1 MILGSRIRERI
12 SATGTSQAQ
21 LARAIGVS
29 PQAVSKMVVGN
40 TNESAKLYQI
50 ARFLRTTP
58 EYLTGET
65 DDPEAGEDSVADRQL
80 GFRGA
85 DPEVPASGSDTV
97 EIDEIN
103 VNFGFGGAF
112 HDEPLKVTKVSFSR
126 SWLRHFTDSAPE
138 HLFSAVGI
146 GDSMWPTIHD
156 TDLVLVDR
164 AEMTPRVADKLWCFA
179 YGQVG
184 MIKRLRPMPD
194 GGIKI
199 LSDNDRVPPE
209 TAYDSELHMI
219 GRVVAIVRK
228 V

>member
-1 MILGSRIRERI
+1 MWEIVPDRLAAAMKRAGVNQS
-12 SATGTSQAQ
+12 Q
-21 LARAIGVS
+21 LAAS
-29 PQAVSKMVVGN
+29 VGMKQPSVGRLLSGE
-40 TNESAKLYQI
+40 TKTS
-50 ARFLRTTP
+50 RFLGEIASVLQTTTG
-58 EYLTGET
+58 YLTGEEE
-65 DDPEAGEDSVADRQL
+65 DGEALISDRRL
-80 GFRGA
+80 AFRGA
-85 DPEVPASGSDTV
+85 EPEPVSDTV